1 MRNLNS
7 GLALHLASG
16 ATSICTCW
24 QVERA
29 DAVVLGFTDHDRDIS
44 FGGVTHEAA
53 TGLQASEMIART
65 GFSVGGQ
72 EVSGSLISD
81 RITEEDLQSGLFDNA
96 IVNIWLVNWSDPS
109 ERELL
114 RTGHI
119 GEIAREDGTFR
130 AEIRGLA
137 SALDQEQ
144 GRIYQPLCDAD
155 VGDAR
160 CKVDLNNPNYT
171 ATGQIASTD
180 NAAHLTVA
188 GLSVFE
194 TNWFTGGLLSFTSGA
209 NAGKAVEISAHRKLG
224 GIDYF
229 DLWQPMVGLIS
240 VGDAITITAGCD
252 KRFETCQS
260 KFSNYLNFQGFPH
273 IPGTDFM
280 LSYPN
285 KGEGNDGSN
294 LR

>member
-1 MRNLNS
+1 MRNLDP

-16 ATSICTCW
+16 ATSLCTCW
-24 QVERA
+24 QIERL

-44 FGGVTHEAA
+44 FGAVLHEAA
-53 TGLQASEMIART
+53 TGLQASEMISRT
-65 GFSVGGQ
+65 GFSVGGV
-72 EVSGSLISD
+72 EVSGGLISD
-81 RITEEDLQSGLFDNA
+81 RISDEDLQSGLFDNA
-96 IVNIWLVNWSDPS
+96 TVNIWLVNWIDPN

-119 GEIAREDGTFR
+119 GEIVREDGAFR

-160 CKVDLNNPNYT
+160 CRVDLSNPSNFSVGQV
-171 ATGQIASTD
+171 ATTE
-180 NAAHLTVA
+180 NAAHLAVA
-188 GLSVFE
+188 GLGAFALS
-194 TNWFTGGLLSFTSGA
+194 WFTGGLLTFTGGA
-209 NAGKAVEISAHRKLG
+209 NIGRSVEISAHRKLG
-224 GIDYF
+224 GLDHF
-229 DLWQPMVGLIS
+229 DLWQPMVGEID
-240 VGDAITITAGCD
+240 VGDAIHITAGCD
-252 KRFETCQS
+252 KRFSTCQS
-260 KFSNYLNFQGFPH
+260 KFNNHLNFQGFPH

-285 KGEGNDGSN
+285 KGDGNDGSN

>member
-1 MRNLNS
+1 MRNLQP

-16 ATSICTCW
+16 TTTLCSCW

-29 DAVVLGFTDHDRDIS
+29 DANVLGFTDHDQDID
-44 FGGVTHEAA
+44 FGGVVHEAA
-53 TGLQASEMIART
+53 TGLQASEAIART
-65 GFSVGGQ
+65 GFSVGGV
-72 EVSGSLISD
+72 EVSGGLISN
-81 RITEEDLQSGLFDNA
+81 RISEEDLQSGLFDNA
-96 IVNIWLVNWSDPS
+96 TVNIWLVNWSDPN

-155 VGDAR
+155 VGDTR
-160 CKVDLNNPNYT
+160 CKVDLNNSLYT
-171 ATGQIASTD
+171 AAGQVASSD
-180 NAAHLTVA
+180 NSAHLTMT
-188 GLSVFE
+188 GLAAFDSG
-194 TNWFTGGLLSFTSGA
+194 WFSGGLLTFTSGA
-209 NAGKAVEISAHRKLG
+209 NAGRAVEVTAHRKLSG
-224 GIDYF
+224 LDHF
-229 DLWQPMVGLIS
+229 DLWQPMVGLID

-252 KRFETCQS
+252 KRFDTCKA
-260 KFSNYLNFQGFPH
+260 KFSNHLNFQGFPH

-285 KGEGNDGSN
+285 KGDGNDGSN

>member
-1 MRNLNS
+1 MRTVNS
-7 GLALHLASG
+7 ALALHLASG
-16 ATSICTCW
+16 TTSLCTCW
-24 QVERA
+24 QVERT

-53 TGLQASEMIART
+53 TGLQASEMISRT
-65 GFSVGGQ
+65 GFSVGGV
-72 EVSGSLISD
+72 EVSGGLISE
-81 RITEEDLQSGLFDNA
+81 RITEEDLQSGRFDNA
-96 IVNIWLVNWSDPS
+96 IVNIWLVNWNDPI

-119 GEIAREDGTFR
+119 GEIAREDGAFR

-155 VGDAR
+155 VGDER

-171 ATGQIASTD
+171 ATAQIISSD
-180 NAAHLTVA
+180 NAAHLTAA
-188 GLSVFE
+188 GLSAIE
-194 TNWFTGGLLSFTSGA
+194 NGWFTGGLLSFTSGD
-209 NAGKAVEISAHRKLG
+209 NTGNAVEVTAHRKLG
-224 GIDYF
+224 GVDHF

>member
-1 MRNLNS
+1 MRNLNP

-16 ATSICTCW
+16 ATSLCTCW

-29 DAVVLGFTDHDRDIS
+29 DAVVLGFTDHDRDIN

-65 GFSVGGQ
+65 GFSVGGV
-72 EVSGSLISD
+72 EVSGGLISD
-81 RITEEDLQSGLFDNA
+81 RITEEDLQCGLFDNA
-96 IVNIWLVNWSDPS
+96 TVNIWLVNWSDPN

-160 CKVDLNNPNYT
+160 CKVDLNNSNNT
-171 ATGQIASTD
+171 ATGQIASSD
-180 NAAHLTVA
+180 NAAHLTA
-188 GLSVFE
+188 TGLSVFD
-194 TNWFTGGLLSFTSGA
+194 NGWFTGGLLSFTSGA
-209 NAGKAVEISAHRKLG
+209 NIGKAVEVTTHRKLG
-224 GIDYF
+224 GLDHF
-229 DLWQPMVGLIS
+229 DLWHPMIGLID
-240 VGDAITITAGCD
+240 VGDTITITAGCD
-252 KRFETCQS
+252 KRFSTCQE
-260 KFSNYLNFQGFPH
+260 KFNNHLNFQGFPH